1 MPKKTSKNDYYEIL
15 GVSKDADEKTIKK
28 SYRKLAMKWH
38 PDRNKDN
45 NEEAT
50 QKFQEINQAFAVLS
64 DEKKRKL
71 YDQFGEEGVQ
81 QSGDM
86 PDMNPFDIFG
96 SFFGD
101 NNPFGGMFS
110 GMGGMGSD
118 PRRKRDM
125 SHEKTPDKR
134 LNIEIGLKMA
144 FTGGTVKK
152 SMSRDEKCSNCNGI
166 GCENRNNIIEC
177 YTCDGKGQTIQMQRM
192 GPMVTQSIQTCKTCK
207 GKGKQIKKGKEC
219 KKCQGKRIKANV
231 RNYEIN
237 IPPGTVDGDMI
248 KMPGESDWVDGYGF
262 YGDLYFQVRLNN
274 KGTQFIREG
283 QNLIINKEIS
293 LIDSLCGVHF
303 GITHLDNRIIEVK
316 FEEILKY
323 NNVLVIKGEGM
334 PANGKNKVGDLVI
347 RFKIIYPT
355 KFIPQQKEYLRKL
368 IPNNTNL
375 GPSNMNIQPDKL
387 QSLREENQNS
397 VISTNP
403 IKERLDLDMPDF
415 NQQQNNYNQHPFN
428 NSHNHTQNNGPG
440 GFFEHMGGIPG
451 MGQPHGG
458 QNVEC
463 TTQ

>member
-1 MPKKTSKNDYYEIL
+1 MPKVNSKNYYEIL
-15 GVSKDADEKTIKK
+15 GVEKNADEKTIKK

-64 DEKKRKL
+64 DDKKRKL

-81 QSGDM
+81 QGGDM

-110 GMGGMGSD
+110 GMSGMGGMGG
-118 PRRKRDM
+118 RRERDN
-125 SHEKTPDKR
+125 SHEKTPDKK
-134 LNIEIGLKMA
+134 LSLEVPIKVA
-144 FTGGTVKK
+144 FCGGKISK
-152 SMSRDEKCSNCNGI
+152 SMTRREKCPNCRGL
-166 GCENRNNIIEC
+166 GCENSSDIVKC
-177 YTCDGKGQTIQMQRM
+177 FSCDGKGQTVQVQRV
-192 GPMVTQSIQTCKTCK
+192 GPMITQSVQACNTCH

-219 KKCQGKRIKANV
+219 KKCKGSKIISNI
-231 RNYEIN
+231 RNYN
-237 IPPGTVDGDMI
+237 ITIPAGTIDNDLI
-248 KMPGESDWVDGYGF
+248 KMPSESDWVEGYGD
-262 YGDLYFQVRLNN
+262 YGDLYFHIKLNN
-274 KGTQFIREG
+274 NGTHYKREG

-303 GITHLDNRIIEVK
+303 GITHLDDRIIEVE
-316 FEEILKY
+316 FNDILKY

-334 PANGKNKVGDLVI
+334 PANGRNKKGDLII
-347 RFKIIYPT
+347 RFKIIYPS
-355 KFIPQQKEYLRKL
+355 KFIEQQKEYLRKL

-375 GPSNMNIQPDKL
+375 GPANMNIQPEKL
-387 QSLREENQNS
+387 QAMREENQNS
-397 VISTNP
+397 VTSTNP

-415 NQQQNNYNQHPFN
+415 DNHQGNQQ
-428 NSHNHTQNNGPG
+428 SRNHSGRS

-451 MGQPHGG
+451 MGGMNDPNGG
-458 QNVEC
+458 QGVEC
-463 TTQ
+463 ATQ